1 MLQKRISDL
10 KTALLVND
18 GDLFPIEQ
26 AVGTRSITYTLLR
39 ETLAAEI
46 ATGATIEFN
55 NNGIALQWRYVGEVG
70 WHTLITLSSLKG
82 EAGKALMWKG
92 TWIDTTIYR
101 VLDSVSYYGSSYVC
115 LTDNSGKNPGS
126 LANRTYWGVV
136 AQRGTDG
143 AAASIAL
150 GTVTTLAPEASATI
164 TNTGTS
170 SAAVF
175 NFGLPRGAQGLKG
188 DKGDAGAAAINIR
201 GVWSSATTYVLND
214 AVTFNGSF
222 YILTN
227 IGTWVLGLDPTN
239 SCWTSYVAKG
249 DAGTPGTNGSSI
261 TWRGTYTAG
270 TYVLNDVVEYN
281 GSAYIV
287 SIPSTTNAPSNLADW
302 DLVSSKGADG
312 KSIVWQGVYSAVTTY
327 QINDAVSY
335 LGSSYICKEVSL
347 DHIPTNTE
355 FWDLMSEKGVDNGA
369 EVGGV
374 VWDATATYKQGD
386 LVTTAQR
393 DSVWICIQN
402 DNTDHDPTAS
412 PLWWQPAPADAVSLQ
427 LYPISVTPPT
437 NGQVLTFNSTSGKWE
452 PAAAGGGGGG
462 GTSLYASSIADGVL
476 SGALGGATSEA
487 ASVWKTRTLSQVF
500 DLLLFPTQYP
510 TYTIPT
516 LVLSG
521 TQSGTK
527 EVGVSITQALT
538 LTATKND
545 AGAFTTLT
553 IKKNGANVST
563 SSSLTAVAVGAIA
576 SQFGY
581 ADPNNP
587 NASYTITYS
596 ETVAVP
602 YSSITWS
609 ASSVYSAG
617 LAKKDN
623 KNISDTRA
631 FAVRSAGAPQ
641 SGASDLTAS
650 TVIVTG
656 IYPYYW
662 GKRAAT
668 SGKPTA
674 AQIAGFIQAGTANKV
689 LTDASG
695 TITITFDASSEY
707 VWVAHEASLTNK
719 TKWYNTALNQGNIGA
734 GQFIEAPVQY
744 NVTSSQGYWTGI
756 SFDIYISGS
765 ATNTSGSYQLQN

>member
-55 NNGIALQWRYVGEVG
+55 NNGIALQWRYVGDVD
-70 WHTLITLSSLKG
+70 WQTLITLSSLKG

-92 TWIDTTIYR
+92 TWVDTTIYR

-115 LTDNSGKNPGS
+115 LTDNSGKNPIS

-143 AAASIAL
+143 AAASITL
-150 GTVTTLAPEASATI
+150 GTVTTLAPEASATV

-170 SAAVF
+170 SAAVY
-175 NFGLPRGAQGLKG
+175 NFGLPRGSQGLKG
-188 DKGDAGAAAINIR
+188 DKGDAGAAAINLR
-201 GVWSSATTYVLND
+201 GVWNSATTYVLND

-227 IGTWVLGLDPTN
+227 VSTWTLGLDPTN
-239 SCWTSYVAKG
+239 SCWTSYVSKG
-249 DAGTPGTNGSSI
+249 ASGTDGKSI
-261 TWRGTYTAG
+261 TWKGTYAAG
-270 TYVLNDVVEYN
+270 TYVLNDAVEYN
-281 GSAYIV
+281 GSSYIV
-287 SIPSTTNAPSNLADW
+287 AIPSTTSNPSNLTAW
-302 DLVSSKGADG
+302 NLLASKGATG
-312 KSIVWQGVYSAVTTY
+312 TSIVWRGEYSAVPTY

-335 LGSSYICKEVSL
+335 LGSSYICKKISL
-347 DHIPTNTE
+347 NNIPTVLE
-355 FWDLMSEKGVDNGA
+355 FWDVLSLKGTDGAANGS
-369 EVGGV
+369 EVGGI
-374 VWDATATYKQGD
+374 VWSATSTYKLGD

-393 DSVWICIQN
+393 DSVWISIQN
-402 DNTDHDPTAS
+402 SNTNHNPTSS

-427 LYPISVTPPT
+427 LFPISVTPPT
-437 NGQVLTFNSTSGKWE
+437 NGQVLTFNGTQWAPATSS
-452 PAAAGGGGGG
+452 GGGG
-462 GTSLYASSIADGVL
+462 GTSLYTSSVADSVL
-476 SGALGGATSEA
+476 SGALGGAVSEA
-487 ASVWKTRTLSQVF
+487 ASVWKTRTLVQVF

-510 TYTIPT
+510 TYTLPT

-527 EVGVSITQALT
+527 EVGVSITQDLT

-553 IKKNGANVST
+553 IRKNGTNAIT
-563 SSSLTAVAVGAIA
+563 SSSLTSAAAGALA

-596 ETVAVP
+596 ETAAVP
-602 YSSITWS
+602 YSSTTWS
-609 ASSVYSAG
+609 ATSVYSIG

-623 KNISDTRA
+623 KNNSDTRA
-631 FAVRSAGAPQ
+631 FAVRNANAPQ

-650 TVIVTG
+650 TITVTG
-656 IYPYYW
+656 IYPYFW
-662 GKRAAT
+662 GKRAAS

-689 LTDASG
+689 LADASG

-744 NVTSSQGYWTGI
+744 AVTSPQGYWTGV